1 MTSLTTLLTGVS
13 LGAGAMYLMD
23 PERGDRRR
31 AELRDALAELADSD
45 LVARARQSEL
55 VTRARELEPM
65 TAVRELGGG
74 VTALRELG
82 GGLPTLRQL
91 RTGVSAARQLGGG
104 LSALLG
110 PAIWGRGR
118 GRGWR
123 RRAMP
128 AFAGREWLLVGGL
141 VGAVGMALW
150 LARRSPR
157 GSVDVFRTMTLDA
170 PVERVYEF
178 WNDFE
183 NFPRFMSH
191 VREVKRV
198 GPDRTHWVVAGPA
211 GTPIE
216 WDAIVT
222 KRVPNEEVAWRT
234 VEGALVEHQGSVRF
248 RPADDGRTRIEVHM
262 TYRPVGGTV
271 GHGLASLF
279 AHDPARVIGEDLARL
294 AMQLR
299 GARPAV
305 GEAGQWR

>member
-31 AELRDALAELADSD
+31 AELRDALTEVAD
-45 LVARARQSEL
+45 SEL
-55 VTRARELEPM
+55 VTRARQLEPM

-74 VTALRELG
+74 MAALRELR
-82 GGLPTLRQL
+82 GGLPALRQL
-91 RTGVSAARQLGGG
+91 RTGVAAARQLGGG
-104 LSALLG
+104 LSALLE
-110 PAIWGRGR
+110 PASWGRGR

-123 RRAMP
+123 RRGTLAL
-128 AFAGREWLLVGGL
+128 AGRNWLLVGGL
-141 VGAVGMALW
+141 VGAAGVALW
-150 LARRSPR
+150 LARRTAPSGR
-157 GSVDVFRTMTLDA
+157 IEVFRTMVLDA

-211 GTPIE
+211 GAPIE
-216 WDAIVT
+216 WDAVVT
-222 KRVPNEEVAWRT
+222 KRVANEEIGWRT
-234 VEGALVEHQGSVRF
+234 VEGALIEHQGSVRF
-248 RPADDGRTRIEVHM
+248 RPADDGTTRIEVRM
-262 TYRPVGGTV
+262 TYRPVGGAL

-279 AHDPARVIGEDLARL
+279 VHDPARVIGEDLARL
-294 AMQLR
+294 ATQLR
-299 GARPAV
+299 GMRPAV